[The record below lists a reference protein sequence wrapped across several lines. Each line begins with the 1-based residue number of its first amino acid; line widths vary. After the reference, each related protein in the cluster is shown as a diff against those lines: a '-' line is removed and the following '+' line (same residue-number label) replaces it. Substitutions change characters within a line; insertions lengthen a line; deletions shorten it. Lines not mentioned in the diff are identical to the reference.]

1 MKKLIAILLVLC
13 FVLCGCTP
21 QKETTKAE
29 KIKQEATQI
38 IKEKKPINKK
48 PVVEQPPVEET
59 TTPTEIPEETSIDYF
74 NKDTEFEFE
83 YVHSDDYTSLS
94 YSFISPVEKPDYP
107 MPLIVFLH
115 GQGEVGLGE
124 PGFTTR
130 SLARILSD
138 WPLEHF
144 NAYVICPSLRS
155 GGWAGPYLKN
165 QMQKTLDIFI
175 ENHNV
180 DTNKIIICGH
190 SLGGIGTQYMAYE
203 LQDYFSAQVI
213 VSGYNVATDISQITI
228 PTRAYVGQKTYGEDA
243 NSENYTM
250 TRLKDVFGE
259 EAIYSLQTGHV
270 PALKMSFTL
279 DEDGNNRSDLLEW
292 MFAQSK
298 DEQ

>member
-1 MKKLIAILLVLC
+1 MKKLIAILLALC

-48 PVVEQPPVEET
+48 PVTEQPSTEET
-59 TTPTEIPEETSIDYF
+59 TEPTNNSEENSINYF
-74 NKDTEFEFE
+74 NENIKFEFNYIPSE
-83 YVHSDDYTSLS
+83 DYTSLS

-107 MPLIVFLH
+107 MPLIIFLH
-115 GQGEVGLGE
+115 GAGEVGHGE
-124 PGFTTR
+124 SGYKTR
-130 SLARILSD
+130 GLTGIIGN
-138 WPLEHF
+138 WPLERF
-144 NAYVICPSLRS
+144 NAYIISPSLRS
-155 GGWAGPYLKN
+155 GSWAGPYLKD
-165 QMQKTLDIFI
+165 QLQKTLDIFI
-175 ENHNV
+175 KNHNV

-228 PTRAYVGQKTYGEDA
+228 PTRAYVGQKTYGEDP
-243 NSENYTM
+243 NSENYTL
-250 TRLKDVFGE
+250 TRLMDVFGE
-259 EAIYSLQTGHV
+259 EAIYNLQTSHV
-270 PALKMSFTL
+270 SALKMAFTL
-279 DEDGNNRSDLLEW
+279 DEDENNRSDLLEW

>member
-13 FVLCGCTP
+13 FVLCGCAP

-29 KIKQEATQI
+29 KIKQETTQI

-48 PVVEQPPVEET
+48 PVVDKVPVEET
-59 TTPTEIPEETSIDYF
+59 TVPTEIPEETSIDYF

-94 YSFISPVEKPDYP
+94 YSFISPVEEPDYP

-115 GQGEVGLGE
+115 GQGEVGYGE

-130 SLARILSD
+130 SLTRILTE

-155 GGWAGPYLKN
+155 GGWVGHYLKD

-180 DTNKIIICGH
+180 NTNKIIICGH
-190 SLGGIGTQYMAYE
+190 SLGGIGTQFMAYE
-203 LQDYFSAQVI
+203 LQDYFSAQAI
-213 VSGYNVATDISQITI
+213 ISGYNVATEIEKITI
-228 PTRAYVGQKTYGEDA
+228 PTRAYVGQRTYGEDA

-250 TRLKDVFGE
+250 TRLKDAFGE

-270 PALKMSFTL
+270 PALKVSFTL